1 MNYNDVL
8 IFLPN
13 IFTSCTTIMLYY
25 CKKFVVLLYYRS
37 VIVQLSPSLLFP
49 SSIHRQN
56 GFHPITSV
64 LVNDPSKFL
73 IQWSL
78 VQNKDCDCILPHMF
92 PNKRPQCAKKRLI
105 CFYRAFVVNLFLMW
119 VFNEFLRKISFIK
132 MHGISL

>member
-1 MNYNDVL
+1 MMSLYFFQTFSPLVL
-8 IFLPN
+8 TLLQKI
-13 IFTSCTTIMLYY
+13 
-25 CKKFVVLLYYRS
+25 VVLLYYRS

-49 SSIHRQN
+49 LSIHRQN

-92 PNKRPQCAKKRLI
+92 PNKRPQCAKTRLI

-132 MHGISL
+132 MYGISL

>member
-13 IFTSCTTIMLYY
+13 IFTSCTNIMLYY
-25 CKKFVVLLYYRS
+25 CKKIVVLLYYRS

-49 SSIHRQN
+49 LSIHRQN

-92 PNKRPQCAKKRLI
+92 PNKRPPNVLKRGLYVFIEHLLLI
-105 CFYRAFVVNLFLMW
+105 CFWCGFLM
-119 VFNEFLRKISFIK
+119 NFLGK
-132 MHGISL
+132 SLS